1 MKVNT
6 FILALK
12 DNNGANLKPVHN
24 IIHRD
29 LLETFGGCTRI
40 KCNGSWIDDDGKIY
54 DEEVI
59 KYEVAFDDSINNQN
73 KFVNI
78 VKNAGVLAS
87 QLAMYYT
94 LNTQAHII
102 NIEPTDIYSR
112 VA

>member
-1 MKVNT
+1 MQTGKKET
-6 FILALK
+6 MILKK
-12 DNNGANLKPVHN
+12 D
-24 IIHRD
+24 I
-29 LLETFGGCTRI
+29 
-40 KCNGSWIDDDGKIY
+40 WIDDDGKIY

-59 KYEVAFDDSINNQN
+59 KYEVAFDNSIHTQN

-78 VKNAGVLAS
+78 VQNAGVLAS

-102 NIEPTDIYSR
+102 NIESTDIYNR